1 MKQFSGPANNDI
13 WGDSLEI
20 KHNLWSFYFILL
32 CIGLTIYSF
41 ISNINNTWLVI
52 PPNYVLLLL
61 SIIALVSGIIGF
73 KDKRNKWTKSRSWLT
88 VIMSILLIIILLFA
102 VLFTLLGSTIVSN
115 SHLESMSSPDGKYT
129 IDFYSWDAGAAGTFG
144 IRGELNGPLWF
155 KKRIYYEKRTE
166 NVDVEWVNNNTVSIN
181 NHTLNLDEGDTY
193 GYR

>member
-20 KHNLWSFYFILL
+20 KHNLWSFYFTLL

-41 ISNINNTWLVI
+41 FSNIINTWLVI